1 MASATQ
7 RRILVVDD
15 EPDFAAYLKTIL
27 EGEGFSVTTAS
38 DGEAALS
45 YVKETPPDLV
55 TLDVQMP
62 RKTGVLFYRQ
72 MKSVPEFR
80 SIPVVVI
87 TGLHGLDDYS
97 GPVVERFF
105 DVDKLPVPDAFLGK
119 PIEKKTL
126 LTVVRAKLGSS
137 AGRPQGT

>member
-7 RRILVVDD
+7 RKILVVDD

-27 EGEGFSVTTAS
+27 EGEGFSVATAS

-72 MKSVPEFR
+72 MKSLPELR
-80 SIPVVVI
+80 SIPVIVI
-87 TGLHGLDDYS
+87 TGLQGLNDYS

-105 DVDKLPVPDAFLGK
+105 EVDKLPVPDAFLGK
-119 PIEKKTL
+119 PVEKATFLSIVK
-126 LTVVRAKLGSS
+126 AKLGG
-137 AGRPQGT
+137 ATR